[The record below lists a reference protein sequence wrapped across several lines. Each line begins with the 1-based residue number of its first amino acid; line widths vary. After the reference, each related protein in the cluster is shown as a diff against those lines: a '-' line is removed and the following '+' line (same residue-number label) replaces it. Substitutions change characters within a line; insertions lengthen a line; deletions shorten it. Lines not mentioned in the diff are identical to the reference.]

1 MWRGTIAAAL
11 AASGRRRCARPLGP
25 SRKVGHG
32 WTTRRAQQE
41 PADAEPPSPQ
51 AAQDHPRRRAARR
64 ACRPE
69 PRAPHV
75 EEIAAEGLR
84 WVKIDDPT
92 AVEQAWLEEHFDFH
106 ALDFEDVLSRNQR
119 PKIDKYDDYL
129 FIVLHF
135 PVFDSAAGRLGHR
148 RARPLRRPRLPDHDP
163 EPAAAA
169 GRVPVRALPPEGGA
183 ARAAL
188 LARLRLPAL
197 PDRRRRLRL
206 LLPDAAQ
213 DRQQAR
219 RAGGGDLRGHARRRS
234 SATSPTS
241 SRRSST
247 SAR

>member
-1 MWRGTIAAAL
+1 M
-11 AASGRRRCARPLGP
+11 ASERRMPSLPRPRLRRTGRRP
-25 SRKVGHG
+25 SRS
-32 WTTRRAQQE
+32 
-41 PADAEPPSPQ
+41 PLPAEPE
-51 AAQDHPRRRAARR
+51 APR
-64 ACRPE
+64 
-69 PRAPHV
+69 V

-84 WVKIDDPT
+84 WVNIDAPGP
-92 AVEQAWLEEHFDFH
+92 AERAWLEEHFDFH
-106 ALDFEDVLSRNQR
+106 ALDLEDVAVAQPAAEDRRVPRVPVHR
-119 PKIDKYDDYL
+119 PAL
-129 FIVLHF
+129 PGLR
-135 PVFDSAAGRLGHR
+135 PLGRAAGRG
-148 RARPLRRPRLPDHDP
+148 RARHLRRPRLRRHDP

-169 GRVPVRALPPEGGA
+169 GRVPVRALPREGGA

-197 PDRRRRLRL
+197 PDRRRQLRL

-219 RAGGGDLRGHARRRS
+219 RARGRDLRRAAPRRS